1 MLKKILKAASKLSA
15 RASKQD
21 SVPVGSNSPLAKKL
35 RQTIADLTRRATNH
49 DRAAQAAR
57 AAATQLSHLLERH
70 APAPANPAPSV
81 STTTQGVKPKS
92 ATSPTP
98 KKRTPTAKA
107 VQKTAVPKQAAA
119 APKPKPRAASKP
131 TARPKASPTLAEAIQ
146 HVLKTRHD
154 QNAGGVKAKQLHAEV
169 LQAGYRFGGNN
180 IENQMNY
187 LHKTLRQHVTRF
199 KRNADGTFVLA
210 A

>member
-21 SVPVGSNSPLAKKL
+21 SVQVDDDTPLAKKL
-35 RQTIADLTRRATNH
+35 RQTIADLTRRATDH
-49 DRAAQAAR
+49 DRAAQSAR
-57 AAATQLSHLLERH
+57 AAATRLSNLLERN
-70 APAPANPAPSV
+70 APAPASRTPSV
-81 STTTQGVKPKS
+81 STNAQGAKPKS
-92 ATSPTP
+92 ATPPPP
-98 KKRTPTAKA
+98 KKRTSTANV
-107 VQKTAVPKQAAA
+107 VQKTAMPKQATATN
-119 APKPKPRAASKP
+119 KTKPRAASKP
-131 TARPKASPTLAEAIQ
+131 AAPSKASPTLAQAIQ
-146 HVLKTRHD
+146 HVLKTRFD

>member
-21 SVPVGSNSPLAKKL
+21 SVPVGDNSPLAKKL
-35 RQTIADLTRRATNH
+35 RQTIADLTRRATDH

-57 AAATQLSHLLERH
+57 AAATQLSHLLERNV
-70 APAPANPAPSV
+70 PAPANRTQTA
-81 STTTQGVKPKS
+81 STTVPGPKPKS
-92 ATSPTP
+92 ATPSTP
-98 KKRTPTAKA
+98 KKRTPTAK
-107 VQKTAVPKQAAA
+107 VVRNTAVRKQSPTIPKT
-119 APKPKPRAASKP
+119 KPRAASKP
-131 TARPKASPTLAEAIQ
+131 AARPKASPTLAEAIQ

-180 IENQMNY
+180 IDNQMNY

-199 KRNADGTFVLA
+199 KLNADGTFVLA

>member
-21 SVPVGSNSPLAKKL
+21 GVPVGDNSPLEKKL
-35 RQTIADLTRRATNH
+35 RQTIADLTRRATDH

-57 AAATQLSHLLERH
+57 AAATQLNHLLERH
-70 APAPANPAPSV
+70 APAPVNRTPPA
-81 STTTQGVKPKS
+81 STTVPSPKPKS
-92 ATSPTP
+92 ATPPPP
-98 KKRTPTAKA
+98 KKRTPTAKV
-107 VQKTAVPKQAAA
+107 VQKTTLPKQAAA
-119 APKPKPRAASKP
+119 APKTKPRSASKP
-131 TARPKASPTLAEAIQ
+131 AASPKASPTLAAAIQ

-154 QNAGGVKAKQLHAEV
+154 QNAGSVKAKQLHAEV

-180 IENQMNY
+180 IDNQMNY